1 MVPLHPVALG
11 LVIIALVVDGRGWD
25 LLPDPL
31 GWLLV
36 LVGTRALPAT
46 LRHRGALL
54 TSAAL
59 ALVVSAVVWPPAVAE
74 QVSATDD
81 SVAWAL
87 SLPQLAYLALLADA
101 ARYAARQ
108 AGAPGRAAW
117 FAVAGLLAVAAAV
130 LPVLVLGAGV
140 DALAGIAV
148 LAATL
153 ALVLLTVLALVTA
166 RAPWLG
172 GHPRP
177 VPGLP
182 RDGAGDGRDEGS
194 HDASGDGPGGP
205 GGKPD
210 RHSRPKSGE
219 SS

>member
-36 LVGTRALPAT
+36 LVGTRALPTT

-59 ALVVSAVVWPPAVAE
+59 ALVVSAVVWPPAVAQ

-108 AGAPGRAAW
+108 AGASGQAAW

-130 LPVLVLGAGV
+130 LPVLVLGAEV
-140 DALAGIAV
+140 DALAGTAV

-153 ALVLLTVLALVTA
+153 ALLLTTVLALVTA

-172 GHPRP
+172 GQPRAL
-177 VPGLP
+177 PGLP
-182 RDGAGDGRDEGS
+182 GHGADDGPANGQGDGQ
-194 HDASGDGPGGP
+194 DGPAGGP
-205 GGKPD
+205 AGGPD
-210 RHSRPKSGE
+210 RHSRPKTGE

>member
-31 GWLLV
+31 GWVLV
-36 LVGTRALPAT
+36 LAGTRALPAT
-46 LRHRGALL
+46 LRHRGTMLTAAGLALL
-54 TSAAL
+54 
-59 ALVVSAVVWPPAVAE
+59 VSAVVWPPAVAE
-74 QVSATDD
+74 QVTATDD
-81 SVAWAL
+81 AVAWAL

-101 ARYAARQ
+101 ARDAARR
-108 AGAPGRAAW
+108 AGVGGRAGW
-117 FAVAGLLAVAAAV
+117 FAVAELLAVAAAV

-140 DALAGIAV
+140 DALAGTAV

-153 ALVLLTVLALVTA
+153 ALLLLAVLALVTA

-172 GHPRP
+172 GRPRELPGLSTEGRPRP
-177 VPGLP
+177 
-182 RDGAGDGRDEGS
+182 AGG
-194 HDASGDGPGGP
+194 
-205 GGKPD
+205 PD
-210 RHSRPKSGE
+210 RHSGPKTGE

>member
-108 AGAPGRAAW
+108 AGVPGRAAW
-117 FAVAGLLAVAAAV
+117 FAVAELLAAAAAA

-140 DALAGIAV
+140 DALAGTAV

-153 ALVLLTVLALVTA
+153 ALLLLAVLALVTA

-177 VPGLP
+177 LPGP
-182 RDGAGDGRDEGS
+182 PAARPGDGPPHGS
-194 HDASGDGPGGP
+194 GNGPGGP
-205 GGKPD
+205 AGGPD

>member
-46 LRHRGALL
+46 LRHRSALL

-108 AGAPGRAAW
+108 AGVPGRAAW
-117 FAVAGLLAVAAAV
+117 FAVAGILAVAAAV

-140 DALAGIAV
+140 DSLAGTAV

-153 ALVLLTVLALVTA
+153 SLLLLAVLALVSA

-177 VPGLP
+177 LPGLP
-182 RDGAGDGRDEGS
+182 REG
-194 HDASGDGPGGP
+194 SGDGHSDGPSGPAGG
-205 GGKPD
+205 PD
-210 RHSRPKSGE
+210 RHSRPKTGE

>member
-36 LVGTRALPAT
+36 LVGTRALPTT

-108 AGAPGRAAW
+108 ARVPGRAAW
-117 FAVAGLLAVAAAV
+117 FAFAELLAVAAAV

-140 DALAGIAV
+140 DALAGTAV

-153 ALVLLTVLALVTA
+153 ALLLLTVLALVTA

-177 VPGLP
+177 LPGLP
-182 RDGAGDGRDEGS
+182 SGGSSDGSRDGGD
-194 HDASGDGPGGP
+194 DGPGGP
-205 GGKPD
+205 AGGPE
-210 RHSRPKSGE
+210 RHSRPKTGE